1 MTDRFIN
8 ILLEKINAQYNPEI
22 VPVMI
27 EEYSIPLSC
36 YSNVEKKVLE
46 DGGSIHYGWNIHEN
60 GSIYEAEHHAVWE
73 NEQGDLIDITPN
85 QLNKAEILFV
95 SDNKFVDNGQSLDN
109 VRINITRN
117 VIVDD
122 FILIAEFIFKL
133 YNFGKRIDDLQFLI
147 SPNINRMILEY
158 EMLKGQLDLLIKS
171 GVTEMSKCYC
181 GSRKSYK
188 NCHHQLLKNSISTD
202 YKKAKEYAK
211 SKN

>member
-1 MTDRFIN
+1 MKKQFIDK
-8 ILLEKINAQYNPEI
+8 LLEKLKADYEPEV
-22 VPVMI
+22 VPVII
-27 EEYSIPLSC
+27 EKFSAPLSC
-36 YSNVEKKVLE
+36 YSNANAKVLK
-46 DGGSIHYGWNIHEN
+46 DGGSIHYGWSLHEN

-73 NEQGDLIDITPN
+73 NETGDLIDITPN

-109 VRINITRN
+109 VRINITKN

-171 GVTEMSKCYC
+171 GTTEISKCYC